1 MVVFGLVGY
10 VIQKAGFHPAPIVL
24 AMVLGPILE
33 SRYLQTYTISD
44 GQIISYIFSRPLSI
58 VLVIIT
64 IIFLISPLFFKNVGT
79 GEGKKSSEVD
89 EITLD

>member
-1 MVVFGLVGY
+1 
-10 VIQKAGFHPAPIVL
+10 
-24 AMVLGPILE
+24 MVLGPILE